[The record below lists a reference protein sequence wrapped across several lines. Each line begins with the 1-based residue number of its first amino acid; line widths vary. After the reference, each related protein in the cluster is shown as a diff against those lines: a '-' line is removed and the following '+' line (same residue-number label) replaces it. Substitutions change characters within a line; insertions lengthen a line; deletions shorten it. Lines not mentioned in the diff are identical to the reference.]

1 MTCAGRVH
9 EVVGGVYRIHLD
21 EGGSVDASLRGRLKA
36 RPWKGGRVVIGDR
49 VRVALE
55 GGGAT
60 IEEVLPRKTT
70 FRHRRAHGRT
80 AKVLAANL
88 DQVVVVMSAREPDLS
103 LRYLD
108 RILAVCEA
116 NGLPCRL
123 VINKQDLPGAAAAS
137 DPVRGLYRRI
147 GYEVLL
153 TSAESGLGLRRLR
166 SMAVRGVC
174 ALVGPSGT
182 GKSSLLNRLD
192 PSLGLRTGELSRKTR
207 TGRHTT
213 VTSRLLALSD
223 GTLVADT
230 PGFGDVG
237 LWGVPARRLDRCFP
251 EIRTLV
257 DGCRFRVCSHVHEP
271 DCAVREGV
279 DSGRIAR
286 TRYAHYQALLEEA
299 ASGRRSGAERRAEPN
314 GGRRRRR
321 EPPFDG
327 ARW

>member
-1 MTCAGRVH
+1 M
-9 EVVGGVYRIHLD
+9 
-21 EGGSVDASLRGRLKA
+21 
-36 RPWKGGRVVIGDR
+36 VIGDR
-49 VRVALE
+49 VEVEVDGAS
-55 GGGAT
+55 AT
-60 IEEVLPRKTT
+60 IEEVLPRTTT

-80 AKVLAANL
+80 AKVVAANL

-108 RILAVCEA
+108 RILAVCES
-116 NGLPCRL
+116 NRLPCRV
-123 VINKQDLPGAAAAS
+123 VINKQDLPRAAASS
-137 DPVRGLYRRI
+137 DPVRGLYRGI

-153 TSAESGLGLRRLR
+153 TSAESGLGLARLR
-166 SMAVRGVC
+166 AIAVRGIC

-192 PSLGLRTGELSRKTR
+192 PSLGLRIGELSRKTR

-213 VTSRLLALSD
+213 VTSRLLTLSD

-237 LWGVPARRLDRCFP
+237 LWGVPAGRLDRCFP

-257 DGCRFRVCSHVHEP
+257 DGCRFRACSHVHEP
-271 DCAVREGV
+271 DCAVREAV

-286 TRYAHYQALLEEA
+286 SRHAHYQALLEEA
-299 ASGRRSGAERRAEPN
+299 ASERRGGEGRRPESNAGHP
-314 GGRRRRR
+314 RRRGSS
-321 EPPFDG
+321 FDG
-327 ARW
+327 TRW